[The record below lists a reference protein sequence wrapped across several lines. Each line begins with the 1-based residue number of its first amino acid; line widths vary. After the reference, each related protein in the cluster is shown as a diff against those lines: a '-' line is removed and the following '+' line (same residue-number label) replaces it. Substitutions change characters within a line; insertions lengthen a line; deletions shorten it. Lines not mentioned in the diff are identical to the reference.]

1 MALVGMIRPF
11 LFHRFEPM
19 PKHDAS
25 ALLRPRNI
33 VLVGASDRPRHWS
46 GRVFE
51 NLRRFGFEGGVYPV
65 NPKRDAIW
73 GVPCYPSVDQ
83 LPETP
88 DHVVSFLPA
97 DLVFGLMEE
106 SARAGARSALVFAGG
121 FGEGGDPEGR
131 ARAARLAAIVRDTGL
146 ALCGPNCLGNVAA
159 PSRAVTL
166 PDDGLE
172 SIEAGPV
179 AVIAQSGGLCVALN
193 RILAERGL
201 MPSYLVSC
209 GNQVGLTAGDYL
221 RYMANEPQVRAVLL
235 YLEQVVGLDG
245 FLGAAREMTAAGKAV
260 VAVKIGGSDAG
271 RAAALAH
278 TGALAGT
285 IEAFDA
291 VAGAAG
297 VARMDCIEDAI
308 EALEYTVRA
317 GRPAGEGIAVMTNS
331 GAMKSLVSESAARA
345 GVTLTKFSAGTQ
357 ARLTAALG
365 PDAPPGNPVDTKLTI
380 RTEAYTACLDALAD
394 DPVVGLILLAEELPQ
409 VPGIERKEANLR
421 GIGEWTKA
429 HKDHPPV
436 ALFTPVNVSPSA
448 HAKSL
453 RAGLMHLPYFAEPD
467 RAFRVVKRLQDQ
479 AARAARAGK
488 DIGRHAVNASC
499 GGGQLKPAT
508 PLSEAES
515 KAFLTGLGIATPRE
529 AVAADADAAA
539 RAARDI
545 GFPVVVKGLS
555 AALPHKTEAG
565 AIVLGLDDEDKVR
578 AACNQI
584 TRNVAAY
591 RPGVVLDGFLVAEQV
606 SDGAEMALGLSV
618 DPEMGPVV
626 MFGSGGVLLELYKD
640 VAFGRAGLNR
650 DEAVAMIDATRAG
663 RLIDGW
669 RSGPPLDREA
679 VIDAIVALGRLA
691 ADDPSMEA
699 VDINPLLVR
708 PKGKGVLCLD
718 ALVVRQAPNPTD
730 SAAES
735 RESRSVAGVKPEG

>member
-1 MALVGMIRPF
+1 
-11 LFHRFEPM
+11 
-19 PKHDAS
+19 
-25 ALLRPRNI
+25 
-33 VLVGASDRPRHWS
+33 
-46 GRVFE
+46 
-51 NLRRFGFEGGVYPV
+51 
-65 NPKRDAIW
+65 
-73 GVPCYPSVDQ
+73 
-83 LPETP
+83 
-88 DHVVSFLPA
+88 
-97 DLVFGLMEE
+97 MED

-121 FGEGGDPEGR
+121 FGEGGDPDGR

-245 FLGAAREMTAAGKAV
+245 FLRAAREMTAAGKAV

-394 DPVVGLILLAEELPQ
+394 DPAVGLILLAEELPQ

-421 GIGEWTKA
+421 GIGEWTEV
-429 HKDHPPV
+429 HKDRPPV
-436 ALFTPVNVSPSA
+436 ALFTPVNVSPSP

-453 RAGLMHLPYFAEPD
+453 RAGLLHLPYFAEPD
-467 RAFRVVKRLQDQ
+467 RAFRVVKRLQEQ
-479 AARAARAGK
+479 AARTARARN
-488 DIGRHAVNASC
+488 DTTYAVRTSDNNGQSAPAS
-499 GGGQLKPAT
+499 

-515 KAFLTGLGIATPRE
+515 KKFLAHLGIATPRE
-529 AVAADADAAA
+529 AIAADADAAA

-545 GFPVVVKGLS
+545 GFPVVIKGVS

-565 AIVLGLDDEDKVR
+565 AIMLGLENEDAVR
-578 AACNQI
+578 AACARI
-584 TRNVAAY
+584 ASNVAAY
-591 RPGVVLDGFLVAEQV
+591 RPGLVLDGFLVAEQV

-618 DPEMGPVV
+618 DPEMGPIV

-650 DEAVAMIDATRAG
+650 EEAAAMIDATRAG

-669 RSGPPLDREA
+669 RRGAALDREA
-679 VIDAIVALGRLA
+679 AIAAIVGLGRLA
-691 ADDPSMEA
+691 AEDPTVAA
-699 VDINPLLVR
+699 VDINPLLMR
-708 PKGKGVLCLD
+708 AKGKGILALD
-718 ALVVRQAPNPTD
+718 ALVVRQAPNAAV
-730 SAAES
+730 SAATR
-735 RESRSVAGVKPEG
+735 RESPSVAGVKPEG

>member
-1 MALVGMIRPF
+1 
-11 LFHRFEPM
+11 
-19 PKHDAS
+19 
-25 ALLRPRNI
+25 
-33 VLVGASDRPRHWS
+33 
-46 GRVFE
+46 VFE
-51 NLRRFGFEGGVYPV
+51 NLRRFGFAGGVYPV
-65 NPKRDAIW
+65 HPKRDEIW
-73 GVPCYPSVDQ
+73 GVPCYPSVSG

-97 DLVFGLMEE
+97 DLVFGLMED

-172 SIEAGPV
+172 TIEAGPV

-221 RYMANEPQVRAVLL
+221 RYMASEPQVCAVLL

-245 FLGAAREMTAAGKAV
+245 FLDAARAVTAAGKAV
-260 VAVKIGGSDAG
+260 IAVKIGGSDAG

-297 VARMDCIEDAI
+297 VARMDCIEDAV
-308 EALEYTVRA
+308 EGLEYTVRA
-317 GRPAGEGIAVMTNS
+317 GRPAGDGIAVMTNS

-345 GVTLTKFSAGTQ
+345 GVTLARFSEATQ

-365 PDAPPGNPVDTKLTI
+365 PDAPPGNPVDTKLTV
-380 RTEAYTACLDALAD
+380 RTEAYTACLDTLAD
-394 DPVVGLILLAEELPQ
+394 DPAVGLILLAEELPQ

-421 GIGEWTKA
+421 GIAEWTKA
-429 HKDHPPV
+429 RQNRPPV

-448 HAKSL
+448 HARSL
-453 RAGLMHLPYFAEPD
+453 RAGLIHLPYFAEPD
-467 RAFRVVKRLQDQ
+467 RAFRVIKRLQEQ
-479 AARAARAGK
+479 AVRTARAG
-488 DIGRHAVNASC
+488 DATGAAEGSTPMDGDM
-499 GGGQLKPAT
+499 GGAES
-508 PLSEAES
+508 LSEAAS
-515 KAFLTGLGIATPRE
+515 KEFLARISIATPRE
-529 AVAADADAAA
+529 AVVTDADAAA
-539 RAARDI
+539 RAAREI
-545 GFPVVVKGLS
+545 GFPVVLKGLS

-565 AIVLGLDDEDKVR
+565 AIALGLVDEDAVR
-578 AACNQI
+578 AACVQI
-584 TRNVAAY
+584 TTNVAAC
-591 RPGVVLDGFLVAEQV
+591 RPGLALDGFLVAEQV
-606 SDGAEMALGLSV
+606 SGGSEMALGLSV

-626 MFGSGGVLLELYKD
+626 MFGSGGVTLELYKD
-640 VAFGRAGLNR
+640 VAIGRARLNR
-650 DEAVAMIDATRAG
+650 DEAAAMIDATRAA
-663 RLIDGW
+663 RLMEGW
-669 RSGPPLDREA
+669 RGGPALDREA
-679 VIDAIVALGRLA
+679 VIDAIVGLGRLA
-691 ADDPSMEA
+691 VDDPLVAA

-708 PKGKGVLCLD
+708 PKGRGILALD
-718 ALVVRQAPNPTD
+718 ALVVRRTGNPAD
-730 SAAES
+730 SAALG
-735 RESRSVAGVKPEG
+735 RESRSVAGAKPEG

>member
-1 MALVGMIRPF
+1 
-11 LFHRFEPM
+11 M
-19 PKHDAS
+19 PTHDAS

-51 NLRRFGFEGGVYPV
+51 NLRRFGFAGGVYPV
-65 NPKRDAIW
+65 NPKRDTIW
-73 GVPCYPSVDQ
+73 DVPCYPSVDR
-83 LPETP
+83 LPEAP

-121 FGEGGDPEGR
+121 FGEGGDPDGR
-131 ARAARLAAIVRDTGL
+131 ARAARLGAIVRDTGL

-235 YLEQVVGLDG
+235 YIEQVVGLGG
-245 FLGAAREMTAAGKAV
+245 FLDAARAVTAAGKSV
-260 VAVKIGGSDAG
+260 IAVKIGGSDAG

-285 IEAFDA
+285 VEAFDA

-308 EALEYTVRA
+308 EALEYSVRA
-317 GRPAGEGIAVMTNS
+317 GRLAGEGVAVVTNS
-331 GAMKSLVSESAARA
+331 GAMKSLVSESATRA
-345 GVTLTKFSAGTQ
+345 GVTLARFSDTTQ
-357 ARLTAALG
+357 TRLTAALG

-394 DPVVGLILLAEELPQ
+394 DPSVGLILLAEELPQ

-429 HKDHPPV
+429 HKDRPPV

-448 HAKSL
+448 HAKTL

-467 RAFRVVKRLQDQ
+467 RTFRVIKRLQEKT
-479 AARAARAGK
+479 ARTARAGDTNGAAERSTPMGG
-488 DIGRHAVNASC
+488 DIGAVEA
-499 GGGQLKPAT
+499 
-508 PLSEAES
+508 LSEAES
-515 KAFLTGLGIATPRE
+515 KKFLARISIATPRE

-539 RAARDI
+539 RAARGI

-565 AIVLGLDDEDKVR
+565 AIMLGLEDEDAVR
-578 AACNQI
+578 AACIQI
-584 TRNVAAY
+584 TANVAAC
-591 RPGVVLDGFLVAEQV
+591 RPGLVLDGFLVAEQV
-606 SDGAEMALGLSV
+606 SGGAEMALGLSV
-618 DPEMGPVV
+618 DPEMGPIV
-626 MFGSGGVLLELYKD
+626 MFGSGGILLELYKD

-650 DEAVAMIDATRAG
+650 DEAAAMIDGTRAG

-669 RSGPPLDREA
+669 RGGPVLDREA
-679 VIDAIVALGRLA
+679 VVSAIVALGRLA
-691 ADDPSMEA
+691 AEDPSVEA

-708 PKGKGVLCLD
+708 PGGQGVLILD
-718 ALVVRQAPNPTD
+718 ALVVRRVRNPAV
-730 SAAES
+730 SAAAR
-735 RESRSVAGVKPEG
+735 RERPSVAGVKPEG

>member
-1 MALVGMIRPF
+1 MVPSIRPTGCK
-11 LFHRFEPM
+11 LMSH
-19 PKHDAS
+19 HDAS

-73 GVPCYPSVDQ
+73 GVPCYPSVDR
-83 LPETP
+83 LREAP

-97 DLVFGLMEE
+97 ELVFGLMEE

-121 FGEGGDPEGR
+121 FGEGGDPDGL
-131 ARAARLAAIVRDTGL
+131 ARAARLAAIVRETGL

-172 SIEAGPV
+172 TIAAGPV

-193 RILAERGL
+193 RILAERDL

-221 RYMANEPQVRAVLL
+221 RYMAGEPQVRAVLL

-245 FLGAAREMTAAGKAV
+245 FLAAARAVTAAGKAV
-260 VAVKIGGSDAG
+260 IAVKIGGSDAG

-297 VARMDCIEDAI
+297 VARMDCIEDAV
-308 EALEYTVRA
+308 EGLEYTVRA
-317 GRPAGEGIAVMTNS
+317 GRPAGKGIAVMTNS
-331 GAMKSLVSESAARA
+331 GAMKSLVSESTARA
-345 GVTLTKFSAGTQ
+345 GVTLARFSEGTR

-380 RTEAYTACLDALAD
+380 RTEPYTACLDALAD
-394 DPVVGLILLAEELPQ
+394 DPAVGLILLAEELPQ

-421 GIGEWTKA
+421 GIGEWA
-429 HKDHPPV
+429 RARVNRPPV

-448 HAKSL
+448 HARSL
-453 RAGLMHLPYFAEPD
+453 RAGLLHLPYFAEPD
-467 RAFRVVKRLQDQ
+467 RAFRVIKRLQEQ
-479 AARAARAGK
+479 AARTARAGA
-488 DIGRHAVNASC
+488 DTSTNARTVTIDNET
-499 GGGQLKPAT
+499 GLAT

-515 KAFLTGLGIATPRE
+515 KAFLARLSIATPRE
-529 AVAADADAAA
+529 AVVIDADAAA
-539 RAARDI
+539 EAAREI

-565 AIVLGLDDEDKVR
+565 AIALGLGDEDAVR
-578 AACNQI
+578 AACARI
-584 TRNVAAY
+584 AANVAAY
-591 RPGVVLDGFLVAEQV
+591 RPGLALDGFLVAEQV

-618 DPEMGPVV
+618 DPEMGPIV
-626 MFGSGGVLLELYKD
+626 MFGSGGILLELYKD

-650 DEAVAMIDATRAG
+650 DEAAAMIDATRAA
-663 RLIDGW
+663 RLMEGW
-669 RSGPPLDREA
+669 RGGPALDREA
-679 VIDAIVALGRLA
+679 VIDAIVGLGRLA
-691 ADDPSMEA
+691 VEDPLVAA

-708 PKGKGVLCLD
+708 PKGRGILALD
-718 ALVVRQAPNPTD
+718 ALVVRLAGNPAD
-730 SAAES
+730 SALLS

>member
-1 MALVGMIRPF
+1 
-11 LFHRFEPM
+11 M
-19 PKHDAS
+19 PQHDAS
-25 ALLRPRNI
+25 TLLRPRNI

-51 NLRRFGFEGGVYPV
+51 NLRRFGFKGGVYPV
-65 NPKRDAIW
+65 NPKRNDIW
-73 GVPCYPSVDQ
+73 GVPCYPSVRE
-83 LPETP
+83 LPEAP

-121 FGEGGDPEGR
+121 FGEGGDPAGR

-159 PSRAVTL
+159 PSCAVTL

-172 SIEAGPV
+172 TIEAGPV

-221 RYMANEPQVRAVLL
+221 RYMASEPQVRAVLL

-245 FLGAAREMTAAGKAV
+245 FLDAARAATAAGKAV
-260 VAVKIGGSDAG
+260 IAVKIGGSDAG

-308 EALEYTVRA
+308 EGLEYTVRA
-317 GRPAGEGIAVMTNS
+317 GRPAGDGIAVMTNS

-345 GVTLTKFSAGTQ
+345 GVTLAQFADATQ

-394 DPVVGLILLAEELPQ
+394 DPAVGLILLAEELPQ

-421 GIGEWTKA
+421 GIAEWTIA
-429 HKDHPPV
+429 RQNRPPV

-448 HAKSL
+448 HAKTL
-453 RAGLMHLPYFAEPD
+453 RAGLLHLPYFAEPD
-467 RAFRVVKRLQDQ
+467 RAFRVIRRLQEQ
-479 AARAARAGK
+479 AARTARAG
-488 DIGRHAVNASC
+488 DAICAAERFTPMDGDMGAVE
-499 GGGQLKPAT
+499 T
-508 PLSEAES
+508 LSEAES
-515 KAFLTGLGIATPRE
+515 KKFLARLGIATPRE
-529 AVAADADAAA
+529 AVTADADAAA

-565 AIVLGLDDEDKVR
+565 AIVLGLEDEDTVR
-578 AACNQI
+578 ATCIQI
-584 TRNVAAY
+584 TANVAAY
-591 RPGVVLDGFLVAEQV
+591 RPGLALDGFLVAEQV
-606 SDGAEMALGLSV
+606 SGGAEMALGLSV
-618 DPEMGPVV
+618 DPEMGPIV
-626 MFGSGGVLLELYKD
+626 MFGFGGILLELYKD

-650 DEAVAMIDATRAG
+650 DEAAAMIDATRAG

-669 RSGPPLDREA
+669 RGAPALDRDA
-679 VIDAIVALGRLA
+679 VIDAMVALGRLA
-691 ADDPSMEA
+691 VEDPSVA
-699 VDINPLLVR
+699 AIDINPLLVR
-708 PKGKGVLCLD
+708 PKGRGVLALD
-718 ALVVRQAPNPTD
+718 ALVVRQPRKSAD
-730 SAAES
+730 SVA
-735 RESRSVAGVKPEG
+735 RNGDTRSVAGRKPEG